1 MRRRNF
7 IKGIV
12 GSTLAWPLAASAQKA
27 AMPVIGFI
35 NSASPEDHAQQLAAF
50 LDGLSETGYVE
61 GRNVSIEYRW
71 AENQI
76 DRLPSMVADLV
87 HRRVAVI
94 VATTT
99 PAALAAKAATT
110 TVPIVFEIGSNPVEL
125 DLLGHDNITGIAQL
139 DVAVAPIRLRLLHQL
154 IPTADAL
161 ALLVNPGSPPLAE
174 ANKKAIG
181 AMAKNLGLKLHVL
194 NASTE
199 RELDAVFARAI
210 EMRVGGLVIASDSFF
225 VGRQH
230 QLAALALRYSLPTA
244 FAGRE
249 FVAAGGL
256 ISYSGNFIDAYHATG
271 VYAGRVLKG
280 EEPHNLPVQHGTKVE
295 LFVNRKSAKTLGLK
309 IPDTLNVHADELIE

>member
-1 MRRRNF
+1 MRRRDF
-7 IKGIV
+7 IKVIV
-12 GSTLAWPLAASAQKA
+12 GSTFAWPLAASAQKA
-27 AMPVIGFI
+27 TMPVIGFI
-35 NSASPEDHAQQLAAF
+35 NSASPEDHAQQLAGF

-71 AENQI
+71 AENQY
-76 DRLPSMVADLV
+76 DRLPAMVADLV
-87 HRRVAVI
+87 HRQVAVI

-99 PAALAAKAATT
+99 PAVLAAKAATT
-110 TVPIVFEIGSNPVEL
+110 TMPIVFEIGSNPAEL

-139 DVAVAPIRLRLLHQL
+139 DVAAAPIRLRLLHQF
-154 IPTADAL
+154 IPTADAM
-161 ALLVNPGSPPLAE
+161 ALLVNPASPPLAE
-174 ANKKAIG
+174 ANARAIG
-181 AMAKNLGLKLHVL
+181 AMAKNLELKLHVL

-199 RELDAVFARAI
+199 RELDAAFARAI
-210 EMRVGGLVIASDSFF
+210 ELRAGGLVIASDSFF

-256 ISYSGNFIDAYHATG
+256 IGYSGNFIDAYHATG

-309 IPDTLNVHADELIE
+309 IPDTLNLHADELIE

>member
-1 MRRRNF
+1 
-7 IKGIV
+7 
-12 GSTLAWPLAASAQKA
+12 
-27 AMPVIGFI
+27 
-35 NSASPEDHAQQLAAF
+35 
-50 LDGLSETGYVE
+50 
-61 GRNVSIEYRW
+61 
-71 AENQI
+71 
-76 DRLPSMVADLV
+76 MVADLV

-94 VATTT
+94 VATST

-125 DLLGHDNITGIAQL
+125 DLLGHHNITGIAQL
-139 DVAVAPIRLRLLHQL
+139 DVAVAPIRLRLLHQF
-154 IPTADAL
+154 IPTADAM

-181 AMAKNLGLKLHVL
+181 AMAKNLELKLHVL

-199 RELDAVFARAI
+199 RELDAAFARAI
-210 EMRVGGLVIASDSFF
+210 ELRVGGLVIASDSFF

-256 ISYSGNFIDAYHATG
+256 IGYSGNFIDAYHATG